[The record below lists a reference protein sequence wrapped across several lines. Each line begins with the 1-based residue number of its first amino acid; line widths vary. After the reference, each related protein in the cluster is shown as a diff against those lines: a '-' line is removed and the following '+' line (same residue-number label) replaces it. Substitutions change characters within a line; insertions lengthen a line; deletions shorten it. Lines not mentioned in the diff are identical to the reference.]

1 MNGLPEGWVPLSHF
15 DSKDRGRL
23 DGHSPDYK
31 LLAAAVKD
39 GELRGLQDP
48 KSRRYYVPQDEAN
61 RLLITKA
68 SRAMEKSKVAVEG
81 GSGHTLVALT
91 RIDNGIALLTAAI
104 SALATNQGTM
114 LVAVERIAFAVEQIA
129 NQQPLVRMDDI
140 AICEPS
146 SSANGFHS

>member
-23 DGHSPDYK
+23 DGHSADYK

-61 RLLITKA
+61 RLLISRA
-68 SRAMEKSKVAVEG
+68 SRAAKKPKDAAEDAIA
-81 GSGHTLVALT
+81 ALT
-91 RIDNGIALLTAAI
+91 AVL
-104 SALATNQGTM
+104 SAVATNQTTI
-114 LVAVERIAFAVEQIA
+114 LVAVERIAFALEQIA
-129 NQQPLVRMDDI
+129 NQQPLARMDDI

-146 SSANGFHS
+146 ASANGFHS

>member
-31 LLAAAVKD
+31 LLAAALKD

-61 RLLITKA
+61 RLLIT
-68 SRAMEKSKVAVEG
+68 RATRAVEKPKDAAADG
-81 GSGHTLVALT
+81 NAALT
-91 RIDNGIALLTAAI
+91 AVL
-104 SALATNQGTM
+104 SALATNQGLM
-114 LVAVERIAFAVEQIA
+114 LVAVERIAFALEQIA
-129 NQQPLVRMDDI
+129 NQQPLARMDDI
-140 AICEPS
+140 AICEPAAS
-146 SSANGFHS
+146 SNGFHS